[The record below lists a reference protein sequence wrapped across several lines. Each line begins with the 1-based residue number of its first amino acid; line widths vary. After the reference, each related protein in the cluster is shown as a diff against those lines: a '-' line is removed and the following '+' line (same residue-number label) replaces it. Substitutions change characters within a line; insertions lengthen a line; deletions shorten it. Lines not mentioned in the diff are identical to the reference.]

1 MEENNEEGFCP
12 LQLLLQSSLT
22 QMPFSRLSG
31 PPKQINMTINLTFIQ
46 HGPFLHLAQRI
57 GKEGEAEQAKVDA
70 DSMRH
75 IVKYNS
81 HHHGNWVT
89 ERISGRFFFLLL
101 LFYPVC
107 LS

>member
-31 PPKQINMTINLTFIQ
+31 PPKQTNMTINLTFIQ

-57 GKEGEAEQAKVDA
+57 GKEAEAEQAKVDA
-70 DSMRH
+70 DSVRH

-81 HHHGNWVT
+81 YHHGN
-89 ERISGRFFFLLL
+89 
-101 LFYPVC
+101 
-107 LS
+107 